1 METSIFLAKL
11 LGPLL
16 AVVALSILM
25 NGNTFNHILKEF
37 PKSSYV
43 LYLSGLM
50 AYAMGALIVL
60 NHNVWVMDG
69 FVIITVLGYL
79 ALVKGILILLF
90 PDGMIKMVS
99 KMDFSGWLLTF
110 VGIVYLFI
118 GLYLSYIGFMA

>member
-16 AVVALSILM
+16 AIVALSILM

-60 NHNVWVMDG
+60 NHNVWVMDE

-90 PDGMIKMVS
+90 PDGMVKLVS
-99 KMDFSGWLLTF
+99 KMDFSG
-110 VGIVYLFI
+110 
-118 GLYLSYIGFMA
+118 